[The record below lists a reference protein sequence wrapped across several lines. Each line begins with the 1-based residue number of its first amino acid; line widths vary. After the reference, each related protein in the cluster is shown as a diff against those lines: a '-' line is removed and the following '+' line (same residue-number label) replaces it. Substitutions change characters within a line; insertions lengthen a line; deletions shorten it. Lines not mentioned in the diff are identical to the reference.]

1 METETVTLLVD
12 SVILID
18 HFSGTGAV
26 RDTLA
31 AGGWKRCGRR
41 PDAFAERF
49 IRTIKESCLERLL
62 LMGKARYVAR
72 FASSGTT
79 TTTNGIIKA

>member
-1 METETVTLLVD
+1 MRGRPGIPAPASQRMETETVTLLVD

-31 AGGWKRCGRR
+31 AGGMEALRS
-41 PDAFAERF
+41 P
-49 IRTIKESCLERLL
+49 T
-62 LMGKARYVAR
+62 
-72 FASSGTT
+72 
-79 TTTNGIIKA
+79 